1 MKNQPGSGEGSTAP
15 TSPVSASKVDDEF
28 EVTDESDVEE
38 TILEEEKLEQKVR
51 TYIGVMLL
59 KTVFTLVFMHAN

>member
-15 TSPVSASKVDDEF
+15 TSPVSASKADDDDDDEEF
-28 EVTDESDVEE
+28 DVTDESDVEE

-51 TYIGVMLL
+51 SGW
-59 KTVFTLVFMHAN
+59 